1 MLLLCLDTNLI
12 RYLWYSL
19 VATIYIISRNGVVLM
34 LFLTPLAL
42 NHLYRQSSNVILM
55 AVTKP
60 LYARLLTLVVSQY
73 LSVLLAVLIAFKLLP
88 ETRLQWFVMGRIYYI
103 FFRASSLVLALFVL
117 FMYLRG
123 LSRMNVLVLVLRMPL
138 TMQGLV
144 KAVIRS
150 SGPRR
155 LAVWIFLSMFILF
168 IFNILTLDRSTLPS
182 RALEAR
188 IMRGAIIV

>member
-12 RYLWYSL
+12 GYLWYSL
-19 VATIYIISRNGVVLM
+19 VATIYIISRNSVVLM

-55 AVTKP
+55 AATKP
-60 LYARLLTLVVSQY
+60 LYARLLTLVVSHY
-73 LSVLLAVLIAFKLLP
+73 LSVLLAILIAFKLLP

-103 FFRASSLVLALFVL
+103 FFRSSSLVLAVL
-117 FMYLRG
+117 VLIMYFRR
-123 LSRMNVLVLVLRMPL
+123 LSSMNVLVLVLRMPL
-138 TMQGLV
+138 TMQGLA

-150 SGPRR
+150 SRPRG

-168 IFNILTLDRSTLPS
+168 IFNTLTLDRSTLPS

-188 IMRGAIIV
+188 VMGRAAIV

>member
-1 MLLLCLDTNLI
+1 M
-12 RYLWYSL
+12 
-19 VATIYIISRNGVVLM
+19 GVVLM
-34 LFLTPLAL
+34 LFPTPLAL

-73 LSVLLAVLIAFKLLP
+73 LSVLLAVIIAFKLLP

-117 FMYLRG
+117 FMYLRR
-123 LSRMNVLVLVLRMPL
+123 LSRMNVLVLRMPL

>member
-60 LYARLLTLVVSQY
+60 LYARLLALVVSQY

-117 FMYLRG
+117 FMYLRR

-188 IMRGAIIV
+188 IMGGAIIV

>member
-168 IFNILTLDRSTLPS
+168 IFNTLTLDRSTLPS

>member
-60 LYARLLTLVVSQY
+60 LYARLLTLAVSQY

-117 FMYLRG
+117 FMYLRR

>member
-88 ETRLQWFVMGRIYYI
+88 ETRLQWFVMGGIYYI

-117 FMYLRG
+117 FMYLRR

>member
-117 FMYLRG
+117 FMYLRR

-182 RALEAR
+182 RALEAG

>member
-60 LYARLLTLVVSQY
+60 LYARLLALVVSQY

-117 FMYLRG
+117 FMYLRR

>member
-117 FMYLRG
+117 FMYLRR

>member
-88 ETRLQWFVMGRIYYI
+88 ETRLQWFVMGGIYYI

-117 FMYLRG
+117 FMYLRR

-168 IFNILTLDRSTLPS
+168 IFNTLTLDRSTLPS

>member
-88 ETRLQWFVMGRIYYI
+88 ETRLQWFVMGGIYYI

-117 FMYLRG
+117 FMYLRR

-188 IMRGAIIV
+188 IMRGAAIV

>member
-1 MLLLCLDTNLI
+1 
-12 RYLWYSL
+12 
-19 VATIYIISRNGVVLM
+19 M

-88 ETRLQWFVMGRIYYI
+88 ETRLQWFVMGGIYYI

-168 IFNILTLDRSTLPS
+168 IFNTLTLDRSTLPS

>member
-117 FMYLRG
+117 FMYLRR

-168 IFNILTLDRSTLPS
+168 IFNTLTLDRSTLPS

>member
-12 RYLWYSL
+12 GYLWYSL
-19 VATIYIISRNGVVLM
+19 VATIYIISRNSVVLM

-55 AVTKP
+55 AATKP
-60 LYARLLTLVVSQY
+60 LYARLLTLVVSHY
-73 LSVLLAVLIAFKLLP
+73 LSVLLAILIAFKLLP

-103 FFRASSLVLALFVL
+103 FFRSSSLVLAVL
-117 FMYLRG
+117 VLIMYFRR
-123 LSRMNVLVLVLRMPL
+123 LSSMNVLVLVLRMPL
-138 TMQGLV
+138 TMQGLA
-144 KAVIRS
+144 KAVIGS
-150 SGPRR
+150 SRPRG

-168 IFNILTLDRSTLPS
+168 IFNTLTLDRSTLPS

-188 IMRGAIIV
+188 VMRGAVIV

>member
-60 LYARLLTLVVSQY
+60 LYARLLALVVSQY

-88 ETRLQWFVMGRIYYI
+88 ETRLQWFVMGGIYYI
-103 FFRASSLVLALFVL
+103 FFRASSLVLALLVL

-168 IFNILTLDRSTLPS
+168 IFNTLTLDRSTLPS

>member
-60 LYARLLTLVVSQY
+60 LYARLLTLAVSQY

-88 ETRLQWFVMGRIYYI
+88 ETRLQWFVMGGIYYI

-123 LSRMNVLVLVLRMPL
+123 LSRMNVLVLVSTQSSKPQMA
-138 TMQGLV
+138 GL
-144 KAVIRS
+144 I
-150 SGPRR
+150 
-155 LAVWIFLSMFILF
+155 
-168 IFNILTLDRSTLPS
+168 DS
-182 RALEAR
+182 RE
-188 IMRGAIIV
+188 GII

>member
-88 ETRLQWFVMGRIYYI
+88 ETRLQWFVMGGIYYI

-168 IFNILTLDRSTLPS
+168 IFNTLTLDRSTLPS

>member
-1 MLLLCLDTNLI
+1 MGNLI

-88 ETRLQWFVMGRIYYI
+88 ETRLQWFVMGGIYYI

-117 FMYLRG
+117 FMYLR
-123 LSRMNVLVLVLRMPL
+123 LSRMNVL
-138 TMQGLV
+138 
-144 KAVIRS
+144 
-150 SGPRR
+150 
-155 LAVWIFLSMFILF
+155 
-168 IFNILTLDRSTLPS
+168 
-182 RALEAR
+182 
-188 IMRGAIIV
+188 